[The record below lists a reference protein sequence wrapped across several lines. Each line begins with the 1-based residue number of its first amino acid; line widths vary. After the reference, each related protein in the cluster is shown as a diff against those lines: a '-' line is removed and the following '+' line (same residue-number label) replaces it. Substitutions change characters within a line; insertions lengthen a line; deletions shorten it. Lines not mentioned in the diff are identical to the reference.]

1 MDLDLATRYTA
12 HWEGQRSTV
21 YLDTKGIPTIGVGFN
36 LTTASAPAEIAALG
50 LDYQAVLNGTVALT
64 NAQIDQLLQTTIQTA
79 VAAAQALVADFNSI
93 PGPQQIVLT
102 DLAFNMGQTTL
113 GTFVHTL
120 GFVEQQS
127 WELAAYNLRQSL
139 WFTQVGS
146 GPTQRGGADC
156 AVLAGTAQPQDF
168 LPASS

>member
-36 LTTASAPAEIAALG
+36 LTTALAPAQIAALG
-50 LDYQAVLNGTVALT
+50 LDYQSVLNGSVSLT
-64 NAQIDQLLQTTIQTA
+64 DAQIDQLLQTTIQTA
-79 VAAAQALVADFNSI
+79 AAAAQALVSSFDAI

-102 DLAFNMGQTTL
+102 DLAFNMGQATL
-113 GTFVHTL
+113 ATFVHTL
-120 GFVEQQS
+120 SFIQQQN
-127 WELAAYNLRQSL
+127 WPMAAYNLRQSL

-146 GPTQRGGADC
+146 GAAQRGGADC
-156 AVLAGTAQPQDF
+156 AVLAGTAQPTDF
-168 LPASS
+168 LS

>member
-1 MDLDLATRYTA
+1 MDLDLAAQYTA
-12 HWEGQRSTV
+12 HWEGTRSTV

-36 LTTASAPAEIAALG
+36 LTTASAPSEIAALG
-50 LDYQAVLNGTVALT
+50 LDYQAVRSGSVAL
-64 NAQIDQLLQTTIQTA
+64 NSDQINQLLQTTLQTA
-79 VAAAQALVADFNSI
+79 VAAAQALVPDFDSI

-113 GTFVHTL
+113 AEFVHTL
-120 GFVEQQS
+120 AFVQQQNWS
-127 WELAAYNLRQSL
+127 MAAYNLRQSL

-156 AVLAGTAQPQDF
+156 AVLAGTAQPTDF
-168 LPASS
+168 LP